1 MSSSLDSWDHVGVF
15 EPKNGPVD
23 PPRTWRHAPHSLLHS
38 ATTVKGD
45 NLAMMVKGQLSMH
58 FFRLSPGSGRADSGP
73 TIQAGWFRPSGLGIA
88 LYTEKFNGLYEPLLM
103 GLY

>member
-1 MSSSLDSWDHVGVF
+1 MWVCLS
-15 EPKNGPVD
+15 PKTAQLTRPELGATP
-23 PPRTWRHAPHSLLHS
+23 PHSLLHS